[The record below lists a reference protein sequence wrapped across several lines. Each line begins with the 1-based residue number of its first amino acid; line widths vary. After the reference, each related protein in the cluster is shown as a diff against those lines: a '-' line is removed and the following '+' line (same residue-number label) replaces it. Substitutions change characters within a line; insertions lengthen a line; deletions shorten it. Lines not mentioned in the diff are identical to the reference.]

1 MLVDFVRHV
10 PFERGTLPAWVG
22 TPRCMSFGNI
32 TLVGCTHDNSN
43 NDNTTIPNKN
53 ANVGATIVTTS
64 RSSSSFVVRCIARHR
79 RRCRRIVVVAAS
91 AGMASSC
98 FGRTLV
104 GGGQFYRRT
113 ERCVVVVVVV
123 ISVSRRRW
131 QASVREPR
139 RHGRCAPPR
148 RGRPSVSMGDGRRWA
163 ATLAAEGLR
172 CRIGPQGRGCDG
184 PQSRSARRQRRR
196 DRELERRAEVGG

>member
-10 PFERGTLPAWVG
+10 PFKRGTLPAWVG
-22 TPRCMSFGNI
+22 TPRCTSFGNI
-32 TLVGCTHDNSN
+32 TLVSCTHDNSN
-43 NDNTTIPNKN
+43 NDNTTIPNEN

-64 RSSSSFVVRCIARHR
+64 RSSSSFVVCCIARHR

-123 ISVSRRRW
+123 ISIQTAMAGQRAR
-131 QASVREPR
+131 ASSTWTLRHPR
-139 RHGRCAPPR
+139 DED
-148 RGRPSVSMGDGRRWA
+148 GRPCQWAMGGDVS
-163 ATLAAEGLR
+163 
-172 CRIGPQGRGCDG
+172 GRGPSMSD
-184 PQSRSARRQRRR
+184 RSSGSG
-196 DRELERRAEVGG
+196 LGWSPK

>member
-79 RRCRRIVVVAAS
+79 RRCRRIVVGRRGVGGDGIIMLWADTRRWWTILSTDRAMRCRCRRCHLRIQTAM
-91 AGMASSC
+91 AGQRARASSTW
-98 FGRTLV
+98 TL
-104 GGGQFYRRT
+104 RH
-113 ERCVVVVVVV
+113 
-123 ISVSRRRW
+123 
-131 QASVREPR
+131 PR
-139 RHGRCAPPR
+139 DED
-148 RGRPSVSMGDGRRWA
+148 GRPCQWAMGGDGRR
-163 ATLAAEGLR
+163 R
-172 CRIGPQGRGCDG
+172 
-184 PQSRSARRQRRR
+184 
-196 DRELERRAEVGG
+196 